1 MPWFPDFV
9 AAAELARHE
18 IRAAGQADPVTQ
30 YLMALTK
37 GDAHALETTWPGH
50 IVVLDP
56 YAGEVR
62 GHRHLRR
69 FVHTSQAFLA
79 ERLVDVERVASTS
92 VGARAV
98 VELLAHL
105 KLDGE
110 PVTWPVAG
118 AAESTDDQSATFR
131 TYGSQWPVVGRR
143 PIRAP
148 ILDVDPSADP
158 GDVVTRYLTALD
170 AGDRDGVVQTFT
182 TDGYLKEPIGP
193 HAVHRGTDELALL
206 LLPVLQRGRRHRHRP
221 LLRHRRRCAL
231 RPGVQLRALGQPRS
245 GRTGS
250 GAPRSSRWV
259 PVSSFPGSSRS
270 SLASPVPPDRPPRAG
285 SYPLLPGHTGYVTV
299 AAPSFPSCAL
309 CYK

>member
-18 IRAAGQADPVTQ
+18 IRAAGQADPVAQ
-30 YLMALTK
+30 YLMALTS

-62 GHRHLRR
+62 GHRHLRH

-92 VGARAV
+92 VGGRAV

-110 PVTWPVAG
+110 PVTWPVAVV
-118 AAESTDDQSATFR
+118 AESSDDQSATFR

-148 ILDVDPSADP
+148 ILAADPSAEP

-170 AGDRDGVVQTFT
+170 AGDRDGVVQAFT
-182 TDGYLKEPIGP
+182 TDGYLQEPIGP
-193 HAVHRGTDELALL
+193 HAVHRGTAKVLQPAQGVSRDVGDDGGPFGEQVEERLGGDELTLYFSRCFSAGGGIG
-206 LLPVLQRGRRHRHRP
+206 VDRCCVTDDGV
-221 LLRHRRRCAL
+221 RCAL
-231 RPGVQLRALGQPRS
+231 EYNCVRWGSRPLPAQAG
-245 GRTGS
+245 
-250 GAPRSSRWV
+250 
-259 PVSSFPGSSRS
+259 
-270 SLASPVPPDRPPRAG
+270 LAVFERDAGGLITAARYYDDVESPVGR
-285 SYPLLPGHTGYVTV
+285 
-299 AAPSFPSCAL
+299 
-309 CYK
+309 